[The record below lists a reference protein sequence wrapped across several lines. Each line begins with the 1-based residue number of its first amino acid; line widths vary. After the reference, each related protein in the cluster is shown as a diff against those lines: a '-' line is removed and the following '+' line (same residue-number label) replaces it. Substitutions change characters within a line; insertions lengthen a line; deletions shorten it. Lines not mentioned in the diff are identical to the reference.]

1 MTFTIGNAQT
11 GNKALTNV
19 SFTDALPAGLEVVTP
34 AATPANYGTTGAG
47 CTGVTFAPTAGAT
60 TLNYAATNVAAGATC
75 TAYVDVKAT
84 KAGQFDNVSGYIT
97 SAESG
102 ENKSANGYGTASLVA
117 IAPPV
122 LAKSFSPTSI
132 VTGSTSTMSFTI
144 TNPNLSNALSGI
156 GFTDSGAGWP
166 AGLTVATS
174 GPTST
179 CGGTL
184 STTSPNSLT
193 FSGGTLAANTSCTF
207 SVTVTGTTAGTKTNT
222 TSAVTSTQG
231 GPGNTASAT
240 LGGDGSDVPDRFE
253 QTDFHRQHKLVQIC
267 RANPYSKYLVQV
279 HGFQRWRNNSQQY
292 CRH

>member
-1 MTFTIGNAQT
+1 MNYDVITFTGCSLPTPPPTLSKAFSVSPTIVGSGVSRLTFTIRNVQPGNR
-11 GNKALTNV
+11 ALTNV
-19 SFTDALPAGLEVVTP
+19 SFADALPTGLEVVTP

-102 ENKSANGYGTASLVA
+102 ENKSANGYGTATLVA
-117 IAPPV
+117 IGPPV

-144 TNPNLSNALSGI
+144 TNPNLSNSLSGI

-193 FSGGTLAANTSCTF
+193 FSGGRWPQTPVVL
-207 SVTVTGTTAGTKTNT
+207 
-222 TSAVTSTQG
+222 SASRSQVQL
-231 GPGNTASAT
+231 P
-240 LGGDGSDVPDRFE
+240 E
-253 QTDFHRQHKLVQIC
+253 QRRIPLLLLPPLKADPAIQPPL
-267 RANPYSKYLVQV
+267 P
-279 HGFQRWRNNSQQY
+279 WW
-292 CRH
+292 